1 MSVIPASTK
10 LSTLSDLL
18 TQLQDL
24 GPQTKL
30 EARSQG
36 NHPGMHVTHNDIHH
50 HLTEL
55 QLQQEYRARIQRQK
69 ALERRRALAKHSYET
84 YPTQA
89 ATTPAGRTFQ
99 ATTKTYEHVPDALNV

>member
-1 MSVIPASTK
+1 MSAIPASTK
-10 LSTLSDLL
+10 LSALSDLL

-55 QLQQEYRARIQRQK
+55 QLAKHDRERQDR
-69 ALERRRALAKHSYET
+69 ERRRALDEVRDVRI
-84 YPTQA
+84 
-89 ATTPAGRTFQ
+89 TPAHWRVSPYTG
-99 ATTKTYEHVPDALNV
+99 L

>member
-1 MSVIPASTK
+1 MSAIPASTK

-55 QLQQEYRARIQRQK
+55 QLQQEYRARMQAKHAR
-69 ALERRRALAKHSYET
+69 ERRRALDEYDRAQNT
-84 YPTQA
+84 PTQRA
-89 ATTPAGRTFQ
+89 FTAFRTDQ
-99 ATTKTYEHVPDALNV
+99 TRVPDATV

>member
-1 MSVIPASTK
+1 MSAVPASTK
-10 LSTLSDLL
+10 LSGLSSLL

-30 EARSQG
+30 EVRSQG

-55 QLQQEYRARIQRQK
+55 QLQQEYRARMQAKQAI
-69 ALERRRALAKHSYET
+69 ERRRALAEHSYKT
-84 YPTQA
+84 YPNQA
-89 ATTPAGRTFQ
+89 AVTPTHRTFT
-99 ATTKTYEHVPDALNV
+99 ATTKTYKHVPDATV